1 MKETLSKFFYHFYWF
16 SYFHM
21 NLEENR
27 KIMTLSWVYTC
38 TSCEFL
44 AFQLQKQC
52 VLLCLR
58 YWSWRALEGTL
69 KKEDI
74 FSLDEVWFLSFGRC
88 SVRLSQYDTQWS
100 SPPASFSNIPC
111 GHFPAP
117 PVGYFPGFLVGISQ
131 CPLWMTSQWV
141 LHVLQ
146 PDFQESELP
155 SQRFIS
161 FT

>member
-1 MKETLSKFFYHFYWF
+1 MKETLSKFSYHFYWF

-27 KIMTLSWVYTC
+27 KMMTLSWVNTC

-44 AFQLQKQC
+44 AFQFQKQC

-69 KKEDI
+69 QKEGI
-74 FSLDEVWFLSFGRC
+74 FSLDGVWFLSFGHC

-111 GHFPAP
+111 GHFPAF

-131 CPLWMTSQWV
+131 CPCEWLLSESCMYSSLTSKKV
-141 LHVLQ
+141 N
-146 PDFQESELP
+146 FQVRGS
-155 SQRFIS
+155 
-161 FT
+161 

>member
-111 GHFPAP
+111 GHFPAS

-131 CPLWMTSQWV
+131 CPL
-141 LHVLQ
+141 
-146 PDFQESELP
+146 
-155 SQRFIS
+155 
-161 FT
+161 